1 MATREF
7 TVPPPRALPREQRA
21 FRLEVAHLLPG
32 PVHYV
37 LGGGGAHGSVQWGLL
52 QALSETDLTPDA
64 LIGTSAGALTAAIFA
79 EDPLAAVNRLAY
91 VWNQLDLQ
99 VLMGDGWLRLL
110 RSATSR
116 GEAIADNKA
125 EQNALESI
133 LTTRDFGELTLPCAA
148 VATDLATGLARAF
161 DSGPLIPAL
170 LASSA
175 IPAVLPPVLIDG
187 RRYIDGLASANLPA
201 QLAVARGAR
210 SIVVLDTGSRTS
222 TEPVVSTPKVIARV
236 SAILNAAQRRTQLS
250 AAARHV
256 PVLLLPTP
264 QDLGASLDFSGAED
278 AAAEAYEL
286 GRVFLSGLTARYSSR
301 LSKGLYANGSTD
313 ASDPEIADVLK
324 LVPG

>member
-7 TVPPPRALPREQRA
+7 TVPPPRAQPPEQR
-21 FRLEVAHLLPG
+21 RHPVRIAHLLPR

-37 LGGGGAHGSVQWGLL
+37 LSGGGAHGSVQWGLL
-52 QALSETDLTPDA
+52 QALSETDLAPDA
-64 LIGTSAGALTAAIFA
+64 LIGTSAGALTAAIYA

-99 VLMGDGWLRLL
+99 VLMGDGWLRML

-116 GEAIADNKA
+116 GEGIAENNA
-125 EQNALESI
+125 EQDALESI
-133 LTTRDFGELTLPCAA
+133 LAARDFSDLTLPCAA

-161 DSGPLIPAL
+161 DTGPLIPAL

-175 IPAVLPPVLIDG
+175 IPAVLPPVSIDG

-210 SIVVLDTGSRTS
+210 SIVVLDTGSRTAA
-222 TEPVVSTPKVIARV
+222 ENGVSTPKVIARIT
-236 SAILNAAQRRTQLS
+236 AILNAAQRRTQLA

-264 QDLGASLDFSGAED
+264 QNLGASMDFSGAAD
-278 AAAEAYEL
+278 AAAESYEL
-286 GRVFLSGLTARYSSR
+286 GRAFLSALHDQHSR
-301 LSKGLYANGSTD
+301 RLNRGLYADGSTD
-313 ASDPEIADVLK
+313 ASDPEIAAILK
-324 LVPG
+324 LVG

>member
-7 TVPPPRALPREQRA
+7 TVPPPRALPPEQRLHPV
-21 FRLEVAHLLPG
+21 RIAHLLPR

-37 LGGGGAHGSVQWGLL
+37 LAGGGAHGSVQWGLL
-52 QALSETDLTPDA
+52 QALSETDLSPDA
-64 LIGTSAGALTAAIFA
+64 LIGTSAGALTAAIYA

-116 GEAIADNKA
+116 GEGIAENKA
-125 EQNALESI
+125 EQDALESI
-133 LTTRDFGELTLPCAA
+133 LTARDFSDLTLPCAA

-161 DSGPLIPAL
+161 DAGALIPAL

-175 IPAVLPPVLIDG
+175 IPAVLPPVSIDG
-187 RRYIDGLASANLPA
+187 HRYIDGLASANLPA

-210 SIVVLDTGSRTS
+210 SIVVLDTGSRTVA
-222 TEPVVSTPKVIARV
+222 ENGVSTARVIARI
-236 SAILNAAQRRTQLS
+236 SAILNAAQRRTQLA

-264 QDLGASLDFSGAED
+264 QNLGASMDFSGAAD
-278 AAAEAYEL
+278 AAAESYEL
-286 GRVFLSGLTARYSSR
+286 GRAFLSALHDQHSRR
-301 LSKGLYANGSTD
+301 LSRGLYADDSTD
-313 ASDPEIADVLK
+313 ASDPEIAAILK
-324 LVPG
+324 LVT